1 MDAVAYPNQEVISF
15 LNSQVVPLRIPA
27 DHPQLAPQFTVKWTP
42 CLLVLDEKGKEHER
56 ALGFLEPQEL
66 IAYILLGMGKA
77 KFNRPDR
84 PAADKLFE
92 QLISTYPKSSFTP
105 EAIYMQ
111 GVARFIESHEVK
123 HLITLYDRI
132 TADYPHSSW
141 AMRAQPYKLLKK

>member
-56 ALGFLEPQEL
+56 ALGFLGPQEL

-111 GVARFIESHEVK
+111 GVARYIESHEVK
-123 HLITLYDRI
+123 HLIALYDRI
-132 TADYPHSSW
+132 TTDYPQSPW